1 MSHRRTVT
9 GRRGARRTKFAGVA
23 GGITLLVLVMVAS
36 AFASSLGQVVPSTG
50 GVAGHD
56 YAYWLQ
62 RDWEFYFTSP
72 SQCQSATVN
81 GQTVSLAESIG
92 GGNSSCHMP
101 AGHPIFVNSLSTECS
116 TIPGHHNGW
125 GTSKSQLQKCSR
137 TVTEKARITEWLD
150 GQRVP
155 NFGRVFWKTV
165 KQFSVN
171 VPAGRFK
178 GFKGGQV
185 RAAAWGWSLLL
196 KKLSKGKHTVRCRAF
211 YPNGKLEFQD
221 RITLYIS

>member
-1 MSHRRTVT
+1 MRRRRVT
-9 GRRGARRTKFAGVA
+9 GIALGVCLAVLLTGAGAYA
-23 GGITLLVLVMVAS
+23 STLN
-36 AFASSLGQVVPSTG
+36 QVVPSTG

-62 RDWEFYFTSP
+62 RSWEFYFVSP
-72 SQCQSATVN
+72 SQCQSATVG
-81 GQTVSLAESIG
+81 GQTVYLAQSIG
-92 GGNSSCHMP
+92 GGPSTCHFP
-101 AGHPIFVNSLSTECS
+101 SGHPIFVNSLSTECS

-125 GTSKSQLQKCSR
+125 GTSRSQLQKCSR
-137 TVTEKARITEWLD
+137 TVTERALITEWLD

-155 NFGRVFWKTV
+155 NFGKVFWKTV
-165 KQFSVN
+165 TQFRVR

-178 GFKGGQV
+178 GFKGGRV

-196 KKLSKGKHTVRCRAF
+196 KKLPKGKHTVRCRAF
-211 YPNGKLEFQD
+211 YPNGKLEYQD